1 MPLTDN
7 QSRFHE
13 RPMARFMRGD
23 IRMKQGKLDEALPW
37 FENFLMQPATLS
49 LMPWTYQ
56 RRAQIYEKQG
66 RLNEAAEYYN
76 KFVLL
81 YDQSD
86 AHYQPFVEEAR
97 ERRDAIIRLIN

>member
-1 MPLTDN
+1 
-7 QSRFHE
+7 
-13 RPMARFMRGD
+13 
-23 IRMKQGKLDEALPW
+23 MKQGKLDEALQW
-37 FENFLMQPATLS
+37 FENFLMLPLTLP

-81 YDQSD
+81 YAQSD
-86 AHYQPFVEEAR
+86 AHYLPFVEEAR
-97 ERRDAIIRLIN
+97 NRRDAIIRSIN